1 MDITVTKS
9 DVKDTKDEE
18 PLDTVIFLSR
28 RRDILNYSSAVKSS
42 SKTWTQRM
50 SVRAWEM
57 WRISTGRKFMIP

>member
-42 SKTWTQRM
+42 SKT
-50 SVRAWEM
+50 
-57 WRISTGRKFMIP
+57 